1 MFVAGG
7 KSILLTWLS
16 GAESDRINFI
26 ADKFVSNSR
35 DDLVSILENTP
46 NDSSIAERVS
56 ALEQSQQVDL
66 SRDSALLQG
75 VWDLRWSSS
84 SQPWLRQA
92 PWLENLQVLDP
103 SQSRGCNLLRL
114 RGPLGTIGAISVQAE
129 LKVIDQKR
137 VEVKFRKGGW
147 LGPSLPGIGQVKLL
161 REVQQSFPAW
171 LDITFLDEQL
181 RICRGN
187 AGTIFA
193 LLRQERINIVDLI

>member
-1 MFVAGG
+1 M
-7 KSILLTWLS
+7 
-16 GAESDRINFI
+16 
-26 ADKFVSNSR
+26 SNAR

-56 ALEQSQQVDL
+56 ALEISQQVDL

-103 SQSRGCNLLRL
+103 YQNRGCNLLRL
-114 RGPLGTIGAISVQAE
+114 RGPLGAIGAISVQAE

-147 LGPSLPGIGQVKLL
+147 IGPRLPGVGQVKLL

-193 LLRQERINIVDLI
+193 LLRKERINIADLIQHLHA